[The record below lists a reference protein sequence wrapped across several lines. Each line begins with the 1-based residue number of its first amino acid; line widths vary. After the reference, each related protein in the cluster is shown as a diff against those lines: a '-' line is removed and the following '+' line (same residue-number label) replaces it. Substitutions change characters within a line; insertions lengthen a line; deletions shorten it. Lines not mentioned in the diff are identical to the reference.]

1 MDLYIWKVQTTKTGS
16 LTVNTIMMMM
26 IEIMMMTELTM
37 MGMMSE
43 MTTVMITAKQIIMI
57 CAIIW
62 LSGCREG
69 KLKTSVTYLY

>member
-16 LTVNTIMMMM
+16 LTVTTMMMMM

-43 MTTVMITAKQIIMI
+43 MTTVMITAKHIIMI

-69 KLKTSVTYLY
+69 KL